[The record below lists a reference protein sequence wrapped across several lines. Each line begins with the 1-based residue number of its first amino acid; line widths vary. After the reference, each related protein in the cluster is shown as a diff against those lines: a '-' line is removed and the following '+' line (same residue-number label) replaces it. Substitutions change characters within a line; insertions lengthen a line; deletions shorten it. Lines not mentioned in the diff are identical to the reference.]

1 MMTSGDLRIVEFDTH
16 KASDELYNMY
26 FELTEKLGEEKRP
39 GEAPPPRTLLRRIMT
54 TKIPEVKRF
63 WWLVL
68 KKEIEKEK
76 AIGIARIGFSTKK
89 DPAYQDNKH
98 NADIRLDVDKEYR
111 ERGIGSKALKVLIE
125 KAKEDKHVDTI
136 LVDVNLD
143 SGHKFCKKLGGDV
156 ALEAAENRL
165 HINEV
170 NWSMIEQWKNE
181 GDVTSEQEGI
191 TIHSFTDCP
200 EDILAEYVNLYTETI
215 NQQPLGEIDVE
226 MRVTPESRR
235 MQEEQLKQ
243 QGLKWYT
250 KITREKDGRIS
261 GLTEFLQIP
270 EMPERIMQLL
280 TGVKQEY
287 RGRGLGKW
295 LKANMLLY
303 IKDNFSETK
312 YIQTDNAISN
322 ESMISINDRM
332 GFKLNIAQTMYKFDL
347 ADLDKKLN
355 GA

>member
-1 MMTSGDLRIVEFDTH
+1 MRIIKFDTH
-16 KASDELYNMY
+16 KASDELYNLF

-39 GEAPPPRTLLRRIMT
+39 GEAPPPRTLLRRMMT
-54 TKIPEVKRF
+54 TKIPEVKRY

-68 KKEIEKEK
+68 KKELEKEK

-89 DPAYQDNKH
+89 DPAYQENKH

-111 ERGIGSKALKVLIE
+111 KRGIGSEALKVLIE
-125 KAKEDKHVDTI
+125 KAKEDKHVNTLI
-136 LVDVNLD
+136 VDVNLD
-143 SGHKFCKKLGGDV
+143 SGHKFCKKMGGDV

-165 HINEV
+165 YMKEV

-181 GDVTSEQEGI
+181 GDKIANQECVSM
-191 TIHSFTDCP
+191 HFFTECP
-200 EDILAEYVNLYTETI
+200 EDILAEYVDIYTETI
-215 NQQPLGEIDVE
+215 NQQPLGEIEVE
-226 MRVTPESRR
+226 MRVTTESRR
-235 MQEEQLKQ
+235 LQEEQLKK

-250 KITREKDGRIS
+250 KITREKDGKIS

-280 TGVKQEY
+280 TGVKKEY

-295 LKANMLLY
+295 LKADMLLY
-303 IKDNFSETK
+303 IRDNFSESK

-322 ESMISINDRM
+322 APMISINDRM
-332 GFKLNIAQTMYKFDL
+332 GFKLNIAQTMYKFNL
-347 ADLDKKLN
+347 AELDRKLN

>member
-1 MMTSGDLRIVEFDTH
+1 MTSGDMRIVAFDTH
-16 KASDELYNMY
+16 KASDELYNLY
-26 FELTEKLGEEKRP
+26 FELVEKLGEEKRP
-39 GEAPPPRTLLRRIMT
+39 GEAPPPRTLLRRMMT
-54 TKIPEVKRF
+54 TKIPEVKRY

-68 KKEIEKEK
+68 KKELEKEK

-89 DPAYQDNKH
+89 DPAYQENKH

-111 ERGIGSKALKVLIE
+111 KRGIGSEALKVLIE
-125 KAKEDKHVDTI
+125 KAKEDKHVNTL

-143 SGHKFCKKLGGDV
+143 SGHKFCKKMGGDV

-165 HINEV
+165 YMKEV

-181 GDVTSEQEGI
+181 GDKIANQESVSM
-191 TIHSFTDCP
+191 HFFTECP
-200 EDILAEYVNLYTETI
+200 EDILAEYVDIYTETI
-215 NQQPLGEIDVE
+215 NQQPLGEIEVE
-226 MRVTPESRR
+226 MRVTTESRR
-235 MQEEQLKQ
+235 LQEEQLKK
-243 QGLKWYT
+243 QGLKWHT
-250 KITREKDGRIS
+250 KITREKDGKIS

-280 TGVKQEY
+280 TGVKKEY

-295 LKANMLLY
+295 LKADMLLY
-303 IKDNFSETK
+303 IRDNFSESK

-322 ESMISINDRM
+322 APMISINNRM
-332 GFKLNIAQTMYKFDL
+332 GFKLNIAQTMYKFNL
-347 ADLDKKLN
+347 AELDIKLN